1 MLISV
6 FQTFYDNLLAS
17 SWLEAVAVAAGLM
30 SVWYARREDIL
41 VYPTGI
47 VNVLIYV
54 YLCYEVKLYAD
65 MSINIF
71 YFGMS
76 IYGWI
81 KWTRKTSDNQTRP
94 ITVMDR
100 KEWILS
106 AGGLVL
112 FFFAL
117 WYILQKYTDSNVP
130 VWDALTTAIFII
142 GMWLMAVKKIENW
155 IAWLIGD
162 AIVIPL
168 FFVKGLA
175 LSSLQYAV
183 FLILAV
189 MGYVSWRKKLLHP
202 ATNA

>member
-142 GMWLMAVKKIENW
+142 GMWLMALKKVENW
-155 IAWLIGD
+155 IFWIAGDLIS
-162 AIVIPL
+162 VPL
-168 FFVKGLA
+168 YASKLLV
-175 LSSLQYAV
+175 LSSFQFAV
-183 FLILAV
+183 FLALAIA
-189 MGYVSWRKKLLHP
+189 GYIEWRKKFKLK
-202 ATNA
+202 TTSI